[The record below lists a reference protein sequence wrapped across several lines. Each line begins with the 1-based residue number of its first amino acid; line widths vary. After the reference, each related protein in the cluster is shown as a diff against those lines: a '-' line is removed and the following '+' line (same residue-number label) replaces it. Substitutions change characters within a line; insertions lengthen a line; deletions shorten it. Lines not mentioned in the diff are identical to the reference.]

1 MVHGRTDLV
10 RVFEW
15 RRLYAFSASPC
26 EVRNAPRSHRG
37 TLPGFVSC
45 ASLLPLA
52 DRTILFGMVIARK
65 GWRKAFRKAHTLRV
79 WLNNLDGKPATRV
92 ASGRRAACPLVER
105 IALWRDHADVAP
117 WMPR

>member
-10 RVFEW
+10 RRFEW

-37 TLPGFVSC
+37 TIPGFVSC

-65 GWRKAFRKAHTLRV
+65 GWRKAFRKAHTLHV
-79 WLNNLDGKPATRV
+79 WLNDLDGKPATRV